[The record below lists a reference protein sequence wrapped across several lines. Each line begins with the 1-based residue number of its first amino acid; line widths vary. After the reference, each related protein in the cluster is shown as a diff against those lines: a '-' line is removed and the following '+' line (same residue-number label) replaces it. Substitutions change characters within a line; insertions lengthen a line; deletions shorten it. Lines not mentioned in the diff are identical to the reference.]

1 MGSVQKR
8 HQIKENLLI
17 DQARNKDGLIQG
29 SGPRMGVMGLELGDI
44 SKTESMGAP
53 HAPTP

>member
-1 MGSVQKR
+1 MQKR